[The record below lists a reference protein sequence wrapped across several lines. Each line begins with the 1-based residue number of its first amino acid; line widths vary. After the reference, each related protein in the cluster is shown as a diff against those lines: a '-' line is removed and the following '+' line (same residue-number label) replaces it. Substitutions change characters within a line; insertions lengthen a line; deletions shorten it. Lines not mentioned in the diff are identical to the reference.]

1 MDCFTGKSPGECNAD
16 IDAQRVENST
26 NQPMLRNETIEQ
38 SENCSTNGLCS
49 HEILHDG
56 GTDSQ
61 AKAVPNRIMR
71 KVIFLLCPQQIRYLV
86 R

>member
-1 MDCFTGKSPGECNAD
+1 MDCITGKSPGECNGD